1 MQMAWMQQMYSQYL
15 NQYMLYMH
23 SGTVNFVQPDL
34 GVDSVQAGLQVQ
46 RGQVSTFFFPSD
58 FLGNIFK
65 VFFSVFSQQRTFAFA
80 VHHTS
85 LLIIKGLLIKVLL
98 YIGSL
103 YPFRPSKEVPV
114 LYFLLPRYI
123 DSYF

>member
-65 VFFSVFSQQRTFAFA
+65 VFFSVFSQQRTFIA